1 MSVCNN
7 CDNALF
13 QDRSRCE
20 NCQAHGGAA
29 WNDRRGE
36 CDEVAYRPFT
46 VSIVRADG
54 LDAREIPV
62 AMGGIVLDAHAEIVP
77 PGDDSAMER
86 ACIQI
91 SDVDGEIQVE
101 EMGGDGVFLR
111 VRGEHSLL
119 LPCELRIGSHRCL
132 LEELETGSDV
142 PMPGFWGVPKGEAH
156 ARLTDILDG
165 GVVGD
170 TFILRQGQCTV
181 GREEGGIVFYPTDG
195 FVSGTHARFTVEG
208 NSVTIADLN
217 SSNGTFIRIGNKVQ
231 ARNGDQFLM
240 GHYLLKITMA

>member
-1 MSVCNN
+1 MSVCNS
-7 CDNALF
+7 CDNALHK
-13 QDRSRCE
+13 DRTRCE
-20 NCQAHGGAA
+20 NCQAHGGVA
-29 WNDRRGE
+29 WNERRDGG
-36 CDEVAYRPFT
+36 DEVTYRPFT

-54 LDAREIPV
+54 HDAREISV
-62 AMGGIVLDAHAEIVP
+62 AMGGIVLDAHAEIVS

-111 VRGEHSLL
+111 VRGEHALL

-142 PMPGFWGVPKGEAH
+142 PMPGFWGATKGEAQ

-165 GVVGD
+165 GVMGD
-170 TFILRQGQCTV
+170 TFILRQGQSTV
-181 GREEGGIVFYPTDG
+181 GREEGGIVFFPTDG

-208 NSVTIADLN
+208 NSITITDLN
-217 SSNGTFIRIGNKVQ
+217 SSNGTFIRICDKVHAQ
-231 ARNGDQFLM
+231 DGDQFLM